1 MGRLF
6 TSLRSRLIVIVFL
19 TSIPAILFLI
29 QSGNYQR
36 KQAMLAAQEEVVH
49 LTKVA
54 STMQATLVD
63 SVKGV
68 LLTLGHFPTFQAQDT
83 TGCQAILS
91 EMVDEHFEYYAS
103 FYVADLEGKIL
114 CSPPEKHVPPDF
126 HTCQHYSNLVKATDF
141 VISGYHI
148 CEYSGKSVLSIGY
161 PVLNNENQP
170 VLVINVS
177 LDLAW
182 FYDFAVQADLPSGA
196 ELIVI
201 DEQGVILSHYPDNE
215 KWGGY
220 MLPNS
225 STLGALFEQKQGYRI
240 GTGLNGEESI
250 LAISPLEGAS
260 KKIYVA
266 LSMPTEIVFAEANQ
280 NMKRNLVILLIVMGI
295 VMGLMWLL
303 GDSLIIKQAQT
314 LVNATQKLAQGDL
327 TTRSGL
333 DYAHGELGQ
342 LALSFDSMAQQL
354 SDRETERE
362 NNLKALSDYATS
374 LEHSNQEL
382 RDFANIA
389 SHDLQ
394 EPLRKI
400 QTFGELLQN
409 RYQNQLDERGKN
421 YIQRMRDAA
430 SRMQNLISE
439 LLSFARVTNRSVLF
453 KEVDLQEI
461 TKHVLHDLDWQI
473 EQNQAVIKVSELPTL
488 EADPIQINQLMQNL
502 IGNAIKFHK
511 PGQPPT
517 IRIYCGNPYCEPDEN
532 GMLDIRVEDDG
543 LGFDEKY
550 LDRIFQPFQR
560 LHPRESIEG
569 TGMGLAI
576 CRKIVDQHGG
586 TITAQSKPDKGTT
599 FIVRLPKIQPS
610 ERLENL

>member
-1 MGRLF
+1 MGKLF
-6 TSLRSRLIVIVFL
+6 TSLRSRLILLVFL

-36 KQAMLAAQEEVVH
+36 KQAMSAAQEEVVH

-68 LLTLGHFPTFQAQDT
+68 LLTLGHFPTFKEQDT

-103 FYVADLEGKIL
+103 FYVADLEGRIL
-114 CSPPEKHVPPDF
+114 CSPPAKHVPPDF
-126 HTCQHYSNLVKATDF
+126 HTCQHYRSLVQATDF

-148 CEYSGKSVLSIGY
+148 CDHSGKSVLSIGY
-161 PVLNNENQP
+161 PVLNAERQP

-182 FYDFAVQADLPSGA
+182 FYDFAEQADLPPGG
-196 ELIVI
+196 ELIVL

-220 MLPNS
+220 TVPNT
-225 STLGALFEQKQGYRI
+225 STLGRLFNQEKEYLI

-266 LSMPTEIVFAEANQ
+266 LSMPTEIIFAEANQ
-280 NMKRNLVILLIVMGI
+280 NMKRNLVILLLVMGF
-295 VMGLMWLL
+295 VVVLMWFL
-303 GDSLIIKQAQT
+303 GDSLIVKQAQT
-314 LVNATQKLAQGDL
+314 LVNATKKLAQGDL

-342 LALSFDSMAQQL
+342 LALSFDSMAQEL

-362 NNLKALSDYATS
+362 NNLKALNDYATS

-409 RYQNQLDERGKN
+409 RYQDQIDERGSG

-430 SRMQNLISE
+430 SRMQNLIAE
-439 LLSFARVTNRSVLF
+439 LLSFSRVTNRTMPF
-453 KEVDLQEI
+453 KDVDLNEI
-461 TKHVLHDLDWQI
+461 TKQVLSDLDWQI
-473 EQNQAVIKVSELPTL
+473 DQKHAIVKVSDLPTL

-502 IGNAIKFHK
+502 IGNALKFHK
-511 PGQPPT
+511 PGQPP
-517 IRIYCGNPYCEPDEN
+517 ILRIYCGNPNCEPDKN

-560 LHPRESIEG
+560 LHPREAIEG

-586 TITAQSKPDKGTT
+586 TITAQSKPNKGTT
-599 FIVRLPKIQPS
+599 FIIRLPKEQSS